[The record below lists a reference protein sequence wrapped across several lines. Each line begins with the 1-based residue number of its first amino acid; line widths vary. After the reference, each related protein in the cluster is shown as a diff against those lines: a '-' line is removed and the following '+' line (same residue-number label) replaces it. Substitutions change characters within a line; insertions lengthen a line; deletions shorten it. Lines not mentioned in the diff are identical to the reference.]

1 MRQLLIPALLVLLF
15 PGFSFSSFAQKKLNL
30 SAGFSFPEGYNLG
43 SRFEYKTNKRIDF
56 FYGFSQPF
64 EKETNWNSFSLN
76 HASYFGKVRQKTRHK
91 PWTINTGF
99 TYAKTNLPDYR
110 ADNGFINLY
119 FAREISITK
128 NVFIEPKLGCS
139 YLLFY
144 NIYEGMIN
152 GYVIR
157 FIPNFGLNLGF
168 RI

>member
-1 MRQLLIPALLVLLF
+1 MVKSIPSLFIVLVLISTSL
-15 PGFSFSSFAQKKLNL
+15 STVAQEKLNYSL
-30 SAGFSFPEGYNLG
+30 GFSFPEGYNLG
-43 SRFEYKTNKRIDF
+43 IRYKYKVDKRIDF

-64 EKETNWNSFSLN
+64 DTRTNWNSFSLN
-76 HASYFGKVRQKTRHK
+76 HAFYFGKLKQITNHK
-91 PWTINTGF
+91 LWTINTGF
-99 TYAKTNLPDYR
+99 TYATTNLPDYKD
-110 ADNGFINLY
+110 DNGFINLY

-157 FIPNFGLNLGF
+157 FIPNFGLNLGLK
-168 RI
+168 I